1 MESELRILLKH
12 SFISRKEFREL
23 LAAGSGDLEALRT
36 LILEREIM
44 DPPDWREAMRH
55 LKTTGQ
61 GERQPP
67 ESFNQAMLQIQ
78 QTALKVAGSDTSIL
92 LLGESGVG
100 KSRLAARIHR
110 ESPRRAQ
117 PFITV
122 SCGSIPETLLESE
135 LFGVEKGAYTGANK
149 SREGRFARAHGGTI
163 FLDEIGELTPPLQV
177 KLLRV
182 IQEKKIEPLGSAG
195 EIDVDVRLI
204 TATNRNL
211 EEDVRKGEFRKDL
224 FFRLN
229 VVPLT
234 LLPLRDRREDIAPLT
249 AYFVERFAS
258 KNGIRIDEVDPRIGE
273 IMNVYS
279 WPGNIRELENCVER
293 LIVLSRDGALS
304 ADDFPPR
311 ILKEC
316 AGSVR
321 AGANPAAGGSGFGD
335 GGALAASDAADVEGR
350 DPAATGADGSGN
362 DAAFPSLRELEEQH
376 IKAALARSRASINAA
391 AGLLGIHRNT
401 LSRKIEEFGIEAAR
415 FKRRP
420 IRPN

>member
-23 LAAGSGDLEALRT
+23 LAVETTDLEELRGV
-36 LILEREIM
+36 ILAKNIM

-55 LKTTGQ
+55 LKTTAQ
-61 GERQPP
+61 GERTPP
-67 ESFNQAMLQIQ
+67 ESFNAEMLQIQ

-100 KSRLAARIHR
+100 KSRLAARMHR
-110 ESPRRAQ
+110 DSPRRAK
-117 PFITV
+117 PFVTV

-135 LFGVEKGAYTGANK
+135 LFGVEKGAYTGASK

-182 IQEKKIEPLGSAG
+182 IQDKKIEPLGSAE
-195 EIDVDVRLI
+195 EIDTDVRLI
-204 TATNRNL
+204 TATNRDL
-211 EEDVRKGEFRKDL
+211 EEDVRTGAFRKDL
-224 FFRLN
+224 YFRLN

-234 LLPLRDRREDIAPLT
+234 LLPLRERREDIAPLV

-258 KNGIRIDEVDPRIGE
+258 KNGIRIETVDPRITD
-273 IMNVYS
+273 IMTAYS

-293 LIVLSRDGALS
+293 LIVLSREGTLS

-311 ILKEC
+311 ILKE
-316 AGSVR
+316 
-321 AGANPAAGGSGFGD
+321 AGGTSRTARVNPGHSQISNPVATGTEPTEQR
-335 GGALAASDAADVEGR
+335 LKNNDVEDGEI
-350 DPAATGADGSGN
+350 GAG
-362 DAAFPSLRELEEQH
+362 FPTLRELEEQH
-376 IKAALARSRASINAA
+376 IKEALTRSRASINRA

-401 LSRKIEEFGIEAAR
+401 LSRKIEEFGIEPVR

-420 IRPN
+420 IEPN

>member
-12 SFISRKEFREL
+12 SFISRKDFREL
-23 LAAGSGDLEALRT
+23 LAELEHSADLEALRA
-36 LILEREIM
+36 LILEKQIM

-61 GERQPP
+61 GERTPP
-67 ESFNQAMLQIQ
+67 ESFNQEMLQIQ

-100 KSRLAARIHR
+100 KSRLSARIHR
-110 ESPRRAQ
+110 ESPRRAK
-117 PFITV
+117 PFVTV

-163 FLDEIGELTPPLQV
+163 FLDEIGELTAPLQV

-182 IQEKKIEPLGSAG
+182 IQDKKIEPLGSA
-195 EIDVDVRLI
+195 EEVDVDVRLI
-204 TATNRNL
+204 TATNRDL
-211 EEDVRKGEFRKDL
+211 EEDVRTGKFRKDL
-224 FFRLN
+224 YFRLN

-234 LLPLRDRREDIAPLT
+234 LLPLRERREDIAPLT
-249 AYFVERFAS
+249 AYFIERFAS
-258 KNGIRIDEVDPRIGE
+258 KNGIRIETIDPRIAE

-311 ILKEC
+311 VLKES
-316 AGSVR
+316 G
-321 AGANPAAGGSGFGD
+321 GARGPRSGRPRGDGTAAAPGDVQNAAGGGVPGEDGQPPEDGAAGF
-335 GGALAASDAADVEGR
+335 L
-350 DPAATGADGSGN
+350 
-362 DAAFPSLRELEEQH
+362 SLRELEEQH
-376 IKAALARSRASINAA
+376 IKDALARSRASINRA

-401 LSRKIEEFGIEAAR
+401 LSRKIEEFGIDAAR
-415 FKRRP
+415 FKRRQ